1 MVVCFLLLIS
11 SLLLLLLL
19 LWLRF
24 GMWLFLFWNVSFRT
38 VSSLWGE
45 CWKSKLEGRICK
57 SCPFSIFQP
66 QQHLPRSVVVHVVS
80 SSSWR
85 SIISCFFNTLGYH
98 ERREIHTVM
107 IQSFQ
112 SSIQS
117 VMSYT
122 YLWTQLRNRNR
133 NAWYTVS
140 KICIWKGIGIII
152 ILLLL
157 LLLIHHT
164 DRQHDH
170 PATVVDYWSSHC
182 FHLIII
188 PRHRTGNWNRSSCR
202 RRWRTVLEKERRWR
216 ERKITNCW

>member
-1 MVVCFLLLIS
+1 
-11 SLLLLLLL
+11 
-19 LWLRF
+19 LRF

-57 SCPFSIFQP
+57 SCPFVY
-66 QQHLPRSVVVHVVS
+66 LPTATTSPKVGCCTRSVLLIMKKYH
-80 SSSWR
+80 
-85 SIISCFFNTLGYH
+85 ILFFYTLGYH

-107 IQSFQ
+107 ILD
-112 SSIQS
+112 
-117 VMSYT
+117 T
-122 YLWTQLRNRNR
+122 TKDRNRS
-133 NAWYTVS
+133 AWYTVS

-152 ILLLL
+152 ILL